1 MTVTLICTC
10 PLNRYPHFIWTI
22 TIWAPTA
29 VAQKRSA
36 YPLSK
41 YIICAHRSQKY
52 KCHLFYTLTSTSY
65 SRPFFV
71 GVYCYNLYDNCTFY
85 LTILAKAESEETAAL
100 SKKKLTKSAI
110 RQRAEDREQEE
121 TDGKKLKSSFLRFV
135 EIIFE
140 FISHLV

>member
-1 MTVTLICTC
+1 M
-10 PLNRYPHFIWTI
+10 
-22 TIWAPTA
+22 
-29 VAQKRSA
+29 
-36 YPLSK
+36 
-41 YIICAHRSQKY
+41 
-52 KCHLFYTLTSTSY
+52 
-65 SRPFFV
+65 

-85 LTILAKAESEETAAL
+85 LTILAKSESEETAAL